1 LHVLVNIAGVYA
13 PAPIL
18 EMSAEMFERVLR
30 VHLYGTFF
38 NIKAAVAHMVPQGYG
53 RIVNTTSRAGLRGF
67 PPGECNYSAAKMGI
81 VGLTLALAWELSP
94 QRITVNCVSPVA
106 WTRTAEALPE
116 VERKASWEARARNV
130 LGRTGLPED
139 AAQTYAFLAS
149 DRAAY
154 LTGQIVE
161 ATGEPMMLL

>member
-1 LHVLVNIAGVYA
+1 
-13 PAPIL
+13 
-18 EMSAEMFERVLR
+18 MTAEMFERVLR

-38 NIKAAVAHMVPQGYG
+38 NTRAAARHMVAQQYG
-53 RIVNTTSRAGLRGF
+53 RIINTTSRAGLRGF

-94 QRITVNCVSPVA
+94 HRVTVNCVSPVA
-106 WTRTAEALPE
+106 WTRTAEGLPE
-116 VERKASWEARARNV
+116 AERKAAWQARAKNV

-139 AAQTYAFLAS
+139 AAHSYRFLAS
-149 DRAAY
+149 DEAAY
-154 LTGQIVE
+154 VTGQVIE